1 MPRAH
6 RVLSFWS
13 AAHCPL
19 SHSDAVLNTLI
30 LSFFLS
36 PSSTTTTMPSPPI
49 KNESLELIDALF
61 KEEADLDDDEYR
73 PATKKARGG
82 ATGERKRPAAQLTD
96 R

>member
-1 MPRAH
+1 
-6 RVLSFWS
+6 
-13 AAHCPL
+13 
-19 SHSDAVLNTLI
+19 
-30 LSFFLS
+30 
-36 PSSTTTTMPSPPI
+36 MPSPPI